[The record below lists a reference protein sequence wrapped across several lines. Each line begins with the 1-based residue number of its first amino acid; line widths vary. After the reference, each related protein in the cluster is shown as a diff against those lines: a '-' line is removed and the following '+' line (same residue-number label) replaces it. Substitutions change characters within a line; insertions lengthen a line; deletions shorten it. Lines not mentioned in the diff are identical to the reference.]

1 MQAKKSELTPVRV
14 KDIILHEDHPEYK
27 KFGKVESIGVIKY
40 APINV
45 NVDTSDTKALPA
57 AFPLDHSNKTCPLIN
72 EIVFLTTA
80 YKDVEKDSTV
90 TYYLSPI
97 SLFNEINYNPSNDGL
112 DKSNRG
118 PGYEFPVKTKKR
130 PLHPFHGDVI
140 LQGRHGQGLR
150 FTGAKSFLN
159 PFTNDSNN
167 GLPLTIITNG
177 HRDETA
183 KKLYIE
189 DINKDLSSVYLTS
202 DHIIPLEQSR
212 DKYAGAKKRPVLAKN
227 YKGPQVLIN
236 SGRLYFNA
244 SEDDILL
251 SSTNYFSVSA
261 KNVSL
266 DGVEAI
272 GFDAKRIYLGEKAV
286 RFELQPVLLG
296 NQTELFLFQLL
307 TALGRLSTALINA
320 RTANQIPIPA
330 LNLNG
335 FTLQTTVNSL
345 LNQINPNGDSQLKS
359 KKVYTE

>member
-57 AFPLDHSNKTCPLIN
+57 AFPLEHSNKTCPLIN

-80 YKDVEKDSTV
+80 YKDVGKDSTV

-112 DKSNRG
+112 DRSNLG

-177 HRDETA
+177 HRDEAA
-183 KKLYIE
+183 KKLYVE
-189 DINKDLSSVYLTS
+189 DINKDLSSIYLTS
-202 DHIIPLEQSR
+202 DHIIPLKQSR

-227 YKGPQVLIN
+227 YRGAQVILN

-244 SEDDILL
+244 TDDDILL
-251 SSTNYFSVSA
+251 SSNKHFGVSS
-261 KNVSL
+261 KTISL
-266 DGVEAI
+266 DGVDEVGI
-272 GFDAKRIYLGEKAV
+272 DAKKIYLGEKAV

-307 TALGRLSTALINA
+307 SSLESLSNALINA
-320 RTANQIPIPA
+320 RTANQIPIPT
-330 LNLNG
+330 LNING
-335 FTLQTTVNSL
+335 FALQATIKAL
-345 LNQINPNGDSQLKS
+345 QNQINPNGNSLLKS
-359 KKVYTE
+359 KKVFTE